1 MFNQVGPTLLI
12 SNERT
17 TNPISPL
24 TTQRNSVY
32 ISQLKGTLFP
42 SGIQVNWM
50 FGVISMSI
58 LPSRLLMFY

>member
-32 ISQLKGTLFP
+32 IAQLKGTLFP